1 MNILTETQE
10 GKTVFTV
17 KEERVDAHN
26 AAELKDRILK
36 ALEQGSHALVID
48 LRQVQFMDSSGLGAL
63 LSGFKNANLRA
74 SSFALAGLQP
84 RVKSM
89 FELTRLHRVFEIY
102 AGVEEALAG

>member
-1 MNILTETQE
+1 MNILTETHDD
-10 GKTVFTV
+10 KTVLTV

-48 LRQVQFMDSSGLGAL
+48 LRQVQFIDSSGLGAL

-74 SSFALAGLQP
+74 TSFALAGGWAHSL
-84 RVKSM
+84 RVSIHDGYTC
-89 FELTRLHRVFEIY
+89 LAANI
-102 AGVEEALAG
+102 AG